1 MLLSQ
6 KLTTEKFVIVSILQP
21 GYLKI
26 LNLLKRL
33 VKQEHLYT
41 EDKLLEV
48 KSQIKILEEEIKAID
63 AKNYKGFGK

>member
-1 MLLSQ
+1 M
-6 KLTTEKFVIVSILQP
+6 
-21 GYLKI
+21 

-63 AKNYKGFGK
+63 AKNYKGFGKWT